1 MPNKYL
7 VSKTLV
13 TTTVC
18 HTVVEGESQSRAEM
32 EGLIKLA
39 EIPDFDVTF
48 SESVTVELLPCG

>member
-1 MPNKYL
+1 MPNKYR

-13 TTTVC
+13 TTTTC
-18 HTVVEGESQSRAEM
+18 HTVVDGENQSSAELD
-32 EGLIKLA
+32 GLIKLA